1 MGRPWGNVGGGV
13 GFLDDWDLSFEE
25 INELLT
31 DNPSL
36 RSFVAGYAAEM
47 KCRRMWFDGDRRASG
62 VTKFDDHD
70 RSKKGDIALTYR
82 GHQITVEVKSLQTN
96 SLRERDGRQTANFQC
111 DASDRR
117 MVQFPDGSE
126 VNTTCL
132 LVGEFDILAV
142 NLFAFYGEWR
152 FVFAHNRDLPRVKGN
167 RGAAKDYSQ
176 YQRDNL
182 LATLMPM
189 VDPPEL
195 PYRQEPWS
203 LMDEIVQWREDVRA
217 SPSLAAESAS
227 GRRGRA

>member
-1 MGRPWGNVGGGV
+1 MGRALGAAAGGDV
-13 GFLDDWDLSFEE
+13 GFLDDWNLSYDE

-36 RSFVAGYAAEM
+36 RSFVSGYAAEM
-47 KCRRMWFDGDRRASG
+47 KCRRMWFDSDSRASG

-70 RSKKGDIALTYR
+70 RAKKGDIALTYR
-82 GHQITVEVKSLQTN
+82 GEQISIEVKSLQTN
-96 SLRERDGRQTANFQC
+96 SLRVRDGVRSANFQC

-117 MVQFPDGSE
+117 IVRFADGSE

-152 FVFAHNRDLPRVKGN
+152 FVFAHNRDLPRVRGN
-167 RGAAKDYSQ
+167 RGAAKNYTE
-176 YQRDNL
+176 YQRSNL

-189 VDPPEL
+189 SDPPVG
-195 PYRQEPWS
+195 PYRDEPWS
-203 LMDEIVQWREDVRA
+203 LMDEIIEWRESGSSLA
-217 SPSLAAESAS
+217 LAAESSS
-227 GRRGRA
+227 GEEGHA